1 MLKKSLFGLVAL
13 VLLFGV
19 ASCFSSNNESPV
31 VNKLNQSEGLSL
43 STYLASGFLQTGKKN
58 DNQTLA
64 SSRNIRRS
72 NWKTTEA
79 LEFEHELDEVNAY
92 FNQLK
97 VFLDNGVDNVLKVEE
112 KASTL
117 EGYQYEMAYTIDGI
131 TYTIYYSMFEEIDD
145 NDEDADDLDVE
156 EEKELDI
163 DDVEAYYRLEGLMII
178 DGIEF
183 ILTGARELEDDEVE
197 TWFKTVDKKNSANYV
212 YVEIE
217 QEADEQEFIIE
228 TMINGVK
235 SKTKLEFETEDN
247 ETKVSLKLVN
257 DGKESNYKFQKE
269 VEDGITFYKFT
280 YRIGDVKGSVKVI
293 ELTDAEGNVTYVYK
307 IKENGKDKEIEK
319 PVNNDSNDDD
329 EVEEE

>member
-1 MLKKSLFGLVAL
+1 
-13 VLLFGV
+13 
-19 ASCFSSNNESPV
+19 
-31 VNKLNQSEGLSL
+31 
-43 STYLASGFLQTGKKN
+43 
-58 DNQTLA
+58 
-64 SSRNIRRS
+64 
-72 NWKTTEA
+72 
-79 LEFEHELDEVNAY
+79 
-92 FNQLK
+92 
-97 VFLDNGVDNVLKVEE
+97 
-112 KASTL
+112 
-117 EGYQYEMAYTIDGI
+117 
-131 TYTIYYSMFEEIDD
+131 
-145 NDEDADDLDVE
+145 
-156 EEKELDI
+156 
-163 DDVEAYYRLEGLMII
+163 MI
-178 DGIEF
+178 
-183 ILTGARELEDDEVE
+183 
-197 TWFKTVDKKNSANYV
+197 KKNSANYV